1 MQEQGKILTSRQ
13 REILSLLRRGLTN
26 AEICRALNISANT
39 VKVHLVNIYKILDVS
54 NRTEAVSVELD
65 KIDNKVAEDDEVRVA
80 FVDYDSL
87 EDFSLAESLG
97 LSIVESLNRYGIF
110 SIKENEDSDSP
121 STYRIKISGT
131 LNKENTL
138 FVTLFRGTDSEVL
151 WSESQQV
158 NPADDFQL
166 IGSQI
171 AIQLYRRMLFS
182 AAQVYES
189 GKNASPR
196 WWYASC
202 FANVKMDGI
211 SRESFERVS
220 SELESLTNCGKF
232 NLYAACSLMW
242 VYYAAINESWVS
254 AKVYVAKMEKLACAG
269 MRNDP
274 YSIYAQFMMAIYN
287 IEIGNKSEA
296 ISYLLQIIEKNPLHL
311 RARRML
317 AQLYMLGGKTDEALN
332 LLNDSGRF
340 ISESESIQFHSTPR
354 AFIYFLQD
362 KLAECEEISRQVLIF
377 HPETPIARLLVIACN
392 NKNGN
397 YEESKKHI
405 QKLFEYHPH
414 FQKADVD
421 RLLKGIPSPK
431 KEAIFATVSNVFE
444 QGDP

>member
-1 MQEQGKILTSRQ
+1 MQELCKNLTSRQ
-13 REILSLLRRGLTN
+13 KEILSLLRRGFTN
-26 AEICRALNISANT
+26 AEICRSLNISANT
-39 VKVHLVNIYKILDVS
+39 VKVHLANIYKILGVS
-54 NRTEAVSVELD
+54 NRTEAASVELE
-65 KIDNKVAEDDEVRVA
+65 KLDNKVVNDDEVRIA
-80 FVDYDSL
+80 FVDCESL
-87 EDFSLAESLG
+87 EEFSPAQTLV

-110 SIKENEDSDSP
+110 SIKGNEDPSSP

-131 LNKENTL
+131 LNKENSF

-171 AIQLYRRMLFS
+171 AIQLFRRMLFS
-182 AAQVYES
+182 AAQTYEAERD
-189 GKNASPR
+189 ASPR

-202 FANVKMDGI
+202 FANVKMDGV

-220 SELESLTNCGKF
+220 SELEALTNHEKF

-242 VYYAAINESWVS
+242 AYYAAINESWVN
-254 AKVYVAKMEKLACAG
+254 AKVYVAKMENLACAG

-274 YSIYAQFMMAIYN
+274 YSISAQFMMAIYN
-287 IEIGNKSEA
+287 IVIGNKNEA
-296 ISYLLQIIEKNPLHL
+296 ISYLLQIVEKNPLHL

-317 AQLYMLGGKTDEALN
+317 AQLYMLVGKADEALN
-332 LLNDSGRF
+332 LLNDSARF

-362 KLAECEEISRQVLIF
+362 KLAECEEISRQVLMF

-392 NKNGN
+392 NRKGN
-397 YEESKKHI
+397 FEESKKHI

-414 FQKADVD
+414 FQKSDVD
-421 RLLKGIPSPK
+421 RLLNGIPSPK
-431 KEAIFATVSNVFE
+431 KEAIFASVSNVF
-444 QGDP
+444 QQK